1 MALPTPRSAT
11 PTVLP
16 IREVFVKVL
25 ARAMNAFIHHSG
37 RATQRFRFL
46 VPAALLG
53 SLTVAA
59 PVGAQVVP
67 PFDRGIVLGGD
78 WLQANAL
85 PLDRDAF
92 QSSAVTVSLRR
103 RTWAV
108 EAGWLRIARTLS
120 TVQGGSLSVGPL
132 LHWGGALF
140 LPSVGVLG
148 GKASASRDTTGFD
161 WVGAPGITG
170 HTPRYSYSSASTFGG
185 GVGLTVEYPLYR
197 GLAARGLVSQWYF
210 SGAPL
215 EGDRARTLLGAGL
228 SLRVGR

>member
-1 MALPTPRSAT
+1 M
-11 PTVLP
+11 
-16 IREVFVKVL
+16 KVL
-25 ARAMNAFIHHSG
+25 ARAMDAFIQHSR
-37 RATQRFRFL
+37 RATQRRRFVISAPVL
-46 VPAALLG
+46 ALLMV
-53 SLTVAA
+53 SA
-59 PVGAQVVP
+59 PLRAQMISR
-67 PFDRGIVLGGD
+67 FDTGIVVGGD

-103 RTWAV
+103 QTWAV

-148 GKASASRDTTGFD
+148 GKASASRDTTGYD
-161 WVGAPGITG
+161 WVGSQGITG
-170 HTPRYSYSSASTFGG
+170 HQPRYSYSSASTFGG
-185 GVGLTVEYPLYR
+185 GVGLTIEYPLYR

>member
-1 MALPTPRSAT
+1 M
-11 PTVLP
+11 
-16 IREVFVKVL
+16 KVL
-25 ARAMNAFIHHSG
+25 ARAMDAFIQHSR
-37 RATQRFRFL
+37 RATKRRRCL
-46 VPAALLG
+46 I
-53 SLTVAA
+53 SA
-59 PVGAQVVP
+59 PVLAVLTASAPLRAQMISR
-67 PFDRGIVLGGD
+67 FDTGIVVGGD

-103 RTWAV
+103 QTWAV
-108 EAGWLRIARTLS
+108 EAGWLRVARTLS
-120 TVQGGSLSVGPL
+120 TVQGGSLSAGPL

-148 GKASASRDTTGFD
+148 GKASASRDTTGYD
-161 WVGAPGITG
+161 WVGAQGITG

-197 GLAARGLVSQWYF
+197 ALAARGTVSQWYF